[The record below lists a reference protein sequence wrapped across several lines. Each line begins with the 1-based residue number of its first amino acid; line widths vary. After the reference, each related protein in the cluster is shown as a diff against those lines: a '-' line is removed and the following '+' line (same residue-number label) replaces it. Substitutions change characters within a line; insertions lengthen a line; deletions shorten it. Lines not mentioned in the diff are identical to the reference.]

1 MRISDWSSDV
11 CSSDLGEV
19 RARAEGFAREQWNR
33 GERIVEKA
41 AEAAKVEAERQG
53 LTPEGMAKKAGKVVD
68 AGKQAG
74 EQAGKSEPGGQDGIG
89 RAHWRERVCQTVEVS
104 VVTLT
109 LKKKPKRK
117 TSTD

>member
-53 LTPEGMAKKAGKVVD
+53 LTPEGMAKKAGKAVD

-74 EQAGKSEPGGQDGIG
+74 EQAGKSEPGGQDEASPTRSRQPRAPPYIG
-89 RAHWRERVCQTVEVS
+89 RPSSKES
-104 VVTLT
+104 VWQY
-109 LKKKPKRK
+109 
-117 TSTD
+117 